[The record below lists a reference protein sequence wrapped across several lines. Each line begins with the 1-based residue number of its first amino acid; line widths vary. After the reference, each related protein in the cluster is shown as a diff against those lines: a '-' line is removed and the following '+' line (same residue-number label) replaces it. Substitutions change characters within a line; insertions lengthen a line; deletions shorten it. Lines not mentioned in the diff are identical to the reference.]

1 MINRETYLNT
11 VLKAIRN
18 VGRLI
23 VKENDPSRLIR
34 KSCEE
39 LSGTMGY
46 FNAWIALLDQDSRN
60 VILTG
65 SAGFNGG
72 FKTMRN
78 ILDQG
83 VFPSC
88 MRRSL
93 ETKKLVVIDDPATQ
107 CTDCPL
113 SNHYKGRSALTHR
126 LGNFGILS
134 VSVPAHFAHNA
145 EEQDLFVEVANDL
158 AFALSKIEAEK
169 QIHIK
174 NQIIQTIPHPM
185 SLVSTSYRYLAVNQ
199 AYSQFFGQTPDRI
212 TGRQITDFID
222 PEVFEQDIKPHF
234 DRCLKGEALQYE
246 TIVDFSETGERW
258 MRMEYIPFRDK
269 NNQIVGV
276 VSHGLDITERRHA
289 EEALQ
294 KSEERFFLA
303 MEASKDGVWDW
314 DLITG
319 EIYCSPGVT
328 SMLGYDS
335 TAVLENM
342 DAWQDL
348 IHPEDRQNALQA
360 NLDCVNNLT
369 DSFEVEYRMRTNDG
383 GFKWVLG
390 RGKAIYRDASGN
402 ALRLVGTHQDI
413 TERKQTEQALRESEQ
428 RLALATESAG
438 IGIWDWDII
447 TDEMIWDKRIFH
459 LYGIDKIPEYYGLE
473 YWQNCLHPDDRD
485 STVEACQAAV
495 RGEKEYDVEFRIQW
509 PDGTIR
515 WMKGD
520 GVVLRDD
527 GGTPIRMLGTNYDI
541 TEQRQAEK
549 ALRESEDFLNRTG
562 DMAQVGGWELDLN
575 TMKVFW
581 TGTTV
586 RIHELPDGC
595 SPDLDEAISYY
606 HPEDQDHVRQ
616 CIQRAIESFEPFD
629 FTVRLIT
636 AKGRERWVRSL
647 GQPIINSD
655 KCVRLS
661 GTFQDITERLQLE
674 EELRQSHKME
684 AVGTLAGGV
693 AHEFNN
699 MLGIIIG
706 NTELALDD
714 IPEWNPAADCIQE
727 IKTASLRAKDVVRKL
742 LSVARKTPESR
753 RPIRFSKVIK
763 ESLGLMRRTIP
774 ATIDIRKNITCST
787 EMILGDITE
796 INQVMI
802 NLCTNS
808 VHAMAEQNGV
818 LEVRLDT
825 QQMNRESA
833 LFYEDLV
840 PGDYVRLTVKD
851 TGKGIEPAFMDRLF
865 DPYFTTKD
873 IDQGLG
879 MGLAV
884 VHGIVKKH
892 DGAIKIESEVGKG
905 TIVEVLFPLIEA
917 QTEAETEETETLKMG
932 TERIL
937 LVDDEPS
944 LVKMITQML
953 KRSGYE
959 VIGKTSST
967 SALKTFKETPEQFD
981 LVISDITMPE
991 MSGDQLAQAIK
1002 QVRPETPVILCT
1014 GHSNRMDEN
1023 KAKSMGIEAFITKP
1037 FQKQDIA
1044 NTVQNVLDE
1053 TKI

>member
-1 MINRETYLNT
+1 MINRETYLNN

-34 KSCEE
+34 KACEE

-60 VILTG
+60 VTLTG

-413 TERKQTEQALRESEQ
+413 TERKQTEQALRESE
-428 RLALATESAG
+428 
-438 IGIWDWDII
+438 
-447 TDEMIWDKRIFH
+447 
-459 LYGIDKIPEYYGLE
+459 
-473 YWQNCLHPDDRD
+473 
-485 STVEACQAAV
+485 
-495 RGEKEYDVEFRIQW
+495 
-509 PDGTIR
+509 
-515 WMKGD
+515 
-520 GVVLRDD
+520 
-527 GGTPIRMLGTNYDI
+527 
-541 TEQRQAEK
+541 
-549 ALRESEDFLNRTG
+549 DFLNRTG
-562 DMAQVGGWELDLN
+562 DMAQVGDWELDLN

-586 RIHELPDGC
+586 RIHELPDGY

-753 RPIRFSKVIK
+753 RPIQFSKVIK

-905 TIVEVLFPLIEA
+905 TIVEALFPLIEA